1 MLTKEEIKA
10 KYPLGGRPKAF
21 NSPDEMLEKLYA
33 FLERQENRI
42 VEVAT
47 KGGVETM
54 ISPAPITIEGFCAF
68 AGITKTTFYD
78 YAKKPKYRV
87 MLAQF
92 RQIVE
97 KYFVEQCVEG
107 KPGNKADFILKNAF
121 ADEWKEK
128 SDVNLSGEVGGVTVR
143 FVNMAGGAE
152 EEKQESGGND
162 GGHAN
167 T

>member
-1 MLTKEEIKA
+1 MDLEEIKA

-21 NSPDEMLEKLYA
+21 NSPEEMLEKLYA
-33 FLERQENRI
+33 FLAAQESRL

-47 KGGVETM
+47 KNGVQTLL
-54 ISPAPITIEGFCAF
+54 SPAPITIEGFCTF

-78 YAKKPKYRV
+78 YAKKPKYRQ

-121 ADEWKEK
+121 ADDWKDK
-128 SDVNLSGEVGGVTVR
+128 KDVELSGGVNGVTVQ
-143 FVNMAGGAE
+143 FVPMAGG
-152 EEKQESGGND
+152 SD
-162 GGHAN
+162 GGRAEDGEDAN
-167 T
+167 S

>member
-1 MLTKEEIKA
+1 MADLTEIKA
-10 KYPLGGRPKAF
+10 KYLLGGRPKVF

-33 FLERQENRI
+33 FLEKQENRI

-121 ADEWKEK
+121 ADEWKDK
-128 SDVNLSGEVGGVTVR
+128 SDVNLSGEVGGVTVQ
-143 FVNMAGGAE
+143 FVNMAGSDKE
-152 EEKQESGGND
+152 QGGGD
-162 GGHAN
+162 GGSN
-167 T
+167 G

>member
-1 MLTKEEIKA
+1 MADLDEIKA

-21 NSPDEMLEKLYA
+21 NSPEEMLEKIYA
-33 FLERQENRI
+33 FLEKQENRTI
-42 VEVAT
+42 AVAT

-54 ISPAPITIEGFCAF
+54 TSPAPVTIEGFCAF

-121 ADEWKEK
+121 ADYWKDK
-128 SDVNLSGEVGGVTVR
+128 SDLNLNGDVGGVTVQ
-143 FVNMAGGAE
+143 FVNMAGSCGEHE
-152 EEKQESGGND
+152 ETD
-162 GGHAN
+162 GDKDG
-167 T
+167 